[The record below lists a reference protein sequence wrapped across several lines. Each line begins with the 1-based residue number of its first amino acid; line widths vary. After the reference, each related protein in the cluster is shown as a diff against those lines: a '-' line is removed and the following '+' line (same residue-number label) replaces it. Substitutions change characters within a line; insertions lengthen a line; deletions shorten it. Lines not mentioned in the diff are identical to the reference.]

1 MWKTKTERLFFP
13 ISSYATL
20 NVTLLLNTRSG
31 STSQLSIDVLIWFYK
46 TVNELKYKPIL
57 NLWLRMQKRRVTL
70 ALHCIFQK
78 ISIPPPPL
86 RKFQLTLQNP
96 HLPPPMKFHEI
107 PWTSN
112 PIQFQSLTWGEVSF
126 PIMFQFGISNFFLC
140 MLTYIPLTNWVRGPY
155 LKLRTEFFPP
165 RFMAQVQSARAINR
179 RGTTRIRNLQYGPRK
194 RG

>member
-57 NLWLRMQKRRVTL
+57 NLLLRMQKRRVTL

-86 RKFQLTLQNP
+86 RKFQLSLQNP
-96 HLPPPMKFHEI
+96 HPPPHEI
-107 PWTSN
+107 PWNSMNFQSN
-112 PIQFQSLTWGEVSF
+112 PIPIPYVGEVSF
-126 PIMFQFGISNFFLC
+126 PIMFQFGNSNFFLC
-140 MLTYIPLTNWVRGPY
+140 ICWHIY
-155 LKLRTEFFPP
+155 LLLTEFEGHTL
-165 RFMAQVQSARAINR
+165 S
-179 RGTTRIRNLQYGPRK
+179 YGPSFFLLDLWPKRK
-194 RG
+194 ALGP